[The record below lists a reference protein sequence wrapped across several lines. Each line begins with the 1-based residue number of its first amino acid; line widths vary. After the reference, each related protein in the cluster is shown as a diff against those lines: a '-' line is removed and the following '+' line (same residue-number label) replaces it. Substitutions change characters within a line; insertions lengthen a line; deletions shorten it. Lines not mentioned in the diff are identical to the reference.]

1 MTIRF
6 VRSAE
11 AELYEI
17 RDWYEG
23 RETGVGERFLT
34 EVSER
39 LQRIDEDPD
48 RLPQEETNPSSRDV
62 RRYLLHRFPHRIIYE
77 LTADEVRVL
86 AIAHGSRQPGYW
98 SARLGEE

>member
-23 RETGVGERFLT
+23 RETGLGQRFLT
-34 EVSER
+34 EVSQR
-39 LQRIDEDPD
+39 LQSVDEDPD
-48 RLPQEETNPSSRDV
+48 RFPQEETNPSSRDV
-62 RRYLLHRFPHRIIYE
+62 RRCLLHRFPHRIIYE
-77 LTADEVRVL
+77 LISDEIRVL
-86 AIAHGSRQPGYW
+86 AIAHGSREPGYW
-98 SARLGEE
+98 SGRMDEE